1 MENSPIARGCTGRQT
16 SDGECDWAHHGVIV
30 GGSSAGAIAGE
41 QQRQHKGSTAAA
53 TRSLARGKA
62 RLSNARRT
70 ELQGDLGEMLRV
82 PIGLESRRRH
92 EFGRGCPAAAAGART
107 PASWKL
113 GLSIKR
119 VGKLLGV
126 LRHEGATCVGG
137 TSGRRVELGVGATG
151 DGNGGSVPRA
161 MRTAASSTPFVGAR
175 ALRRGSRPS
184 TTWAL

>member
-1 MENSPIARGCTGRQT
+1 MANSPAARGCTGRQT

-41 QQRQHKGSTAAA
+41 QQRRHRGSTAAA
-53 TRSLARGKA
+53 ARGKA

-70 ELQGDLGEMLRV
+70 ELQGDLGEMLQV

-92 EFGRGCPAAAAGART
+92 EFGRGCSAAAAEART
-107 PASWKL
+107 PASWRL
-113 GLSIKR
+113 GLSNKR

-126 LRHEGATCVGG
+126 LRQVGATRVGG

-151 DGNGGSVPRA
+151 GGNGGSVPGA
-161 MRTAASSTPFVGAR
+161 MRAAASLTPFVGTR

-184 TTWAL
+184 TAWAL